1 MIVSRTEWEL
11 EQKRPPGKM
20 KEEYKMII
28 DPQLVLNG

>member
-1 MIVSRTEWEL
+1 MVSWTEREL

-28 DPQLVLNG
+28 DPQVVLNG